1 MEQLLIQ
8 LEDLDIAIN
17 STIDIKGLRAL
28 LGKQQQVHEEF
39 IEIKHNFEDEN
50 YQFHKEKYH
59 TVLILKEKCDLLIQ
73 DLKMIFNVS
82 SANVSSFSKLV
93 TSPNYSG
100 NFLNKIFSIFGL
112 AFGLSKLRR
121 SQHGN

>member
-1 MEQLLIQ
+1 MEQVLIQ
-8 LEDLDIAIN
+8 LENLDIAIN
-17 STIDIKGLRAL
+17 STIDLKGLNAL
-28 LGKQQQVHEEF
+28 LGKQKRMHEEF
-39 IEIKHNFEDEN
+39 IEMEHNFVDEN

-59 TVLILKEKCDLLIQ
+59 TVLIFKEKCDLLIQ

-100 NFLNKIFSIFGL
+100 NF
-112 AFGLSKLRR
+112 
-121 SQHGN
+121 